1 MLIYGEDST
10 EGGRKINQEMI
21 WKLLQGVEWE
31 RELTWHH
38 WTVKKFLPLFI
49 PYFYRHPV
57 ICFHANRDT
66 NCKGWRKK
74 GVRGKKVR
82 IAQLQSKPLKAYS
95 LGWEEGEGGWWRW
108 CRGNCWGR
116 KAAAWYGSGSLQT
129 EERPFPLPFSLSL
142 SLFIH
147 PPLVYLMQRRR
158 NRIHFIMASLTK
170 KNPQCR
176 FLRRLTSLC
185 QNAATR
191 RSSVDKLPPSASFF
205 KTAASSSN
213 TYALTQSPHA
223 LLSDNKNNRWA
234 PGMRDGATEGE
245 GTWVEEWMVG
255 VWGGGRWRKQVAE
268 NIASFS
274 FWLTGWDS
282 LPMKK
287 PLCTEG

>member
-1 MLIYGEDST
+1 M
-10 EGGRKINQEMI
+10 
-21 WKLLQGVEWE
+21 
-31 RELTWHH
+31 
-38 WTVKKFLPLFI
+38 KKFLPLFI
-49 PYFYRHPV
+49 PHFHRRPV

-66 NCKGWRKK
+66 NCKGRREKK
-74 GVRGKKVR
+74 GARGKSAHCTVAEQTFKGLLPGMR
-82 IAQLQSKPLKAYS
+82 
-95 LGWEEGEGGWWRW
+95 GGGGGWWRW

-116 KAAAWYGSGSLQT
+116 KAAAWCGSGSLQT
-129 EERPFPLPFSLSL
+129 EERPFPLPFSLSF

-147 PPLVYLMQRRR
+147 PPPLVYLMQRRR

-185 QNAATR
+185 QNAAMR

-213 TYALTQSPHA
+213 TYALTQSPRA

-234 PGMRDGATEGE
+234 PGMRDGTTEGE
-245 GTWVEEWMVG
+245 GKWVEEWMVG
-255 VWGGGRWRKQVAE
+255 GLGRWRKQVAA

-274 FWLTGWDS
+274 FWLTGRDS
-282 LPMKK
+282 LPMKQ
-287 PLCTEG
+287 PQCIEG